1 MSNMKDKINP
11 PYYIGTKIQVS
22 DFIHEFKLDY
32 FQGNIV
38 KYVVRHK
45 SKGGIEDLESKM
57 VFGETY
63 RMYEEIKS
71 AIIHHE
77 GK

>member
-1 MSNMKDKINP
+1 MTDRWTKRDNAKDKINP
-11 PYYIGTKIQVS
+11 DYYIGTKIQVS

-45 SKGGIEDLESKM
+45 QKNGLEDLEKAKWYL
-57 VFGETY
+57 E
-63 RMYEEIKS
+63 RLIKCT
-71 AIIHHE
+71 
-77 GK
+77 KK